1 MRTVAPEAHTPS
13 HTQDA
18 MTVRGMAKAFGPTKA
33 LRDASFGVRTG
44 EVHVLLGENGSGKST
59 LVKIMAGV
67 HLPDAGAIEYLGKPM
82 SPPRTPGQAQRQ
94 GIAAVFQEVLVAEAR
109 SVLDNCWIGAD
120 KLFRGSLP
128 RRVKRARASQ
138 MLEQLLGRMVPL
150 DTTIEELSLSERQA
164 CAIVRALLRAP
175 KVLLLDEATS
185 ALDFATR
192 DRLFDLLRGL
202 CMTGTGVV
210 FITHRLDEIDVIADR
225 VTVLR
230 SGTTVATLSSGEWKP
245 GELVSLM
252 TGAERLTAAAATA
265 SRPDPDRSRPV
276 LSVEALQLQP
286 GGRPIDIEI
295 APGELVGIAG
305 LEGHGQDSFL
315 HALRGAR
322 HYAGSITRH
331 EQDRKIRVRS
341 TAEASRHGIAYVPR
355 ERKQAIFPWMSIR
368 ENFGLPTFEQD
379 TSLGWLKPSR
389 TSSRLQQYVD
399 RLHIALRRDEDQ
411 ITVLSGG
418 NQQKVVLAR
427 WLAAEPAVLLLNDP
441 TRGIDISAKRDLYAL
456 LVSLAREG
464 LAIVMLST
472 ELDEHV
478 ELMDR
483 VLVFRDQEL
492 FREIP
497 RNSLSRNALV
507 AAFFGEELEP
517 IRPA

>member
-1 MRTVAPEAHTPS
+1 
-13 HTQDA
+13 
-18 MTVRGMAKAFGPTKA
+18 
-33 LRDASFGVRTG
+33 
-44 EVHVLLGENGSGKST
+44 
-59 LVKIMAGV
+59 
-67 HLPDAGAIEYLGKPM
+67 
-82 SPPRTPGQAQRQ
+82 
-94 GIAAVFQEVLVAEAR
+94 
-109 SVLDNCWIGAD
+109 
-120 KLFRGSLP
+120 
-128 RRVKRARASQ
+128 
-138 MLEQLLGRMVPL
+138 
-150 DTTIEELSLSERQA
+150 
-164 CAIVRALLRAP
+164 
-175 KVLLLDEATS
+175 
-185 ALDFATR
+185 
-192 DRLFDLLRGL
+192 
-202 CMTGTGVV
+202 
-210 FITHRLDEIDVIADR
+210 
-225 VTVLR
+225 
-230 SGTTVATLSSGEWKP
+230 
-245 GELVSLM
+245 
-252 TGAERLTAAAATA
+252 
-265 SRPDPDRSRPV
+265 
-276 LSVEALQLQP
+276 
-286 GGRPIDIEI
+286 
-295 APGELVGIAG
+295 
-305 LEGHGQDSFL
+305 
-315 HALRGAR
+315 
-322 HYAGSITRH
+322 
-331 EQDRKIRVRS
+331 
-341 TAEASRHGIAYVPR
+341 VPR